1 MVRIKDVAKA
11 AGVAPSTVS
20 LVLNKKGYVSVATRE
35 KVEAAMAEL
44 NYIPSE
50 VARNLSLS
58 RTNTI
63 GVVMP
68 SAAHPFFG
76 EVIEALEAALY
87 EQHYKMV
94 LCCTHDNGETERNF
108 VDMLKRRTM
117 DGIIMGAHSL
127 DVSLYDN
134 IKQPIVAF
142 DRFINNDIPIIHC
155 DHEYGGR
162 LAAEAFLQH
171 KCHHLVEII
180 GHHAVKSPANA
191 YHRVCAE
198 LLQAHGIKVD
208 TIERPWNEVSYRS
221 FLTVANRLFTVYPD
235 VDAILGSDLSV
246 SACLQVAK
254 SKGLRAPQDIRMVAY
269 DGTLVTQMGLEPIT
283 AIRQPVRDLAKL
295 AVQKVIER
303 IEGKEIDGPWMI
315 KPQLLRG
322 TTC

>member
-87 EQHYKMV
+87 EAHYKMV

-127 DVSLYDN
+127 EVSLYDN

-142 DRFINNDIPIIHC
+142 DRYLNDDIPIVHC
-155 DHEYGGR
+155 DHEYGGK

-171 KCHHLVEII
+171 ECHHLVEIV

-198 LLQAHGIKVD
+198 LLQAQGVKVD
-208 TIERPWNEVSYRS
+208 TIERPWNEVSYQS
-221 FLTVANRLFTVYPD
+221 FLSIAERLFATYPD

-246 SACLQVAK
+246 SACLHVAK
-254 SKGLRAPQDIRMVAY
+254 AKGLRVPQDTRMVAY
-269 DGTLVTQMGLEPIT
+269 DGTMITQMGMQPMT
-283 AIRQPVRDLAKL
+283 VIRQPVGALAKL
-295 AVQKVIER
+295 AVQKIIQR
-303 IEGKEIDGPWMI
+303 IEGKDDVGPWI
-315 KPQLLRG
+315 LKPQLLRG
-322 TTC
+322 ATC